1 MPPSDGMTPP
11 DPAVGL
17 ASVEEKTLD
26 RAHAG
31 VLAWLFINE
40 IQIRQ
45 LRSSRLSSITR
56 PNVRRPHSAT
66 SLGYLTFDRCAAF
79 VLTTVPVRHVE
90 GIAELLMISFVSIES
105 GFCYGLRATQHRLF
119 LR

>member
-1 MPPSDGMTPP
+1 VALYKRNS
-11 DPAVGL
+11 DPAT
-17 ASVEEKTLD
+17 AIIQAFQYHEAK
-26 RAHAG
+26 RA
-31 VLAWLFINE
+31 
-40 IQIRQ
+40 
-45 LRSSRLSSITR
+45 
-56 PNVRRPHSAT
+56 PT